1 MFPRRSSLF
10 PVAGVTL
17 ALLLACASFPVVP
30 EAHAQLFS
38 YGRVAQQ
45 RAGVLSIVWQTVD
58 FQPDTNGPTEGAPM
72 FIGPAYGIM
81 YARANI
87 SATVTYGPES
97 STADHSTRLLDVSL
111 ATWSRLFSIGASET
125 SRLYLPLTLQTN
137 YRRVAPKGQADSPFG
152 SFQVTVIALG
162 AGLGGSTERG
172 KNVRL
177 EARAAPALGVALR
190 SFGGSTGMAWL
201 VDTGARVHIREVFG
215 RFGLSAGY
223 GFRTQSWRVGE
234 ANLILEPG
242 QTRHDYLGSRHMIAL
257 GLNW

>member
-1 MFPRRSSLF
+1 MSLHSSSLF

-17 ALLLACASFPVVP
+17 ALLFAFTLLSVIP

-45 RAGVLSIVWQTVD
+45 RAGDISVVWQTVD
-58 FQPDTNGPTEGAPM
+58 FRPDTNGPTEELPT
-72 FIGPAYGIM
+72 FTGPAYGIM

-87 SATVTYGPES
+87 SATVIYGPES
-97 STADHSTRLLDVSL
+97 SATEHNTRLLDVSF

-137 YRRVAPKGQADSPFG
+137 YRRVAPKGQANSPFG
-152 SFQVTVIALG
+152 SFQVTVIGLG
-162 AGLGGSTERG
+162 VGLGGSTERG
-172 KNVRL
+172 KNIRL

-201 VDTGARVHIREVFG
+201 VDAGVRMHIREVFK
-215 RFGLSAGY
+215 RYGLSAGY
-223 GFRTQSWRVGE
+223 GFRVQSWRVGE
-234 ANLILEPG
+234 ANLILEPS

>member
-1 MFPRRSSLF
+1 MFLRRSSLF
-10 PVAGVTL
+10 PVAGCTKVVLFAFVSL
-17 ALLLACASFPVVP
+17 AFVP

-58 FQPDTNGPTEGAPM
+58 FKPDTNRPTEGAPM
-72 FIGPAYGIM
+72 FTGPAYGIM

-97 STADHSTRLLDVSL
+97 SAADHSSRLLDVSF

-137 YRRVAPKGQADSPFG
+137 YRRVAPKGQANSPFG

-162 AGLGGSTERG
+162 AGLGGSAERG
-172 KNVRL
+172 KSVRF
-177 EARAAPALGVALR
+177 EARAAPALGIALR

-201 VDTGARVHIREVFG
+201 VDAGARMHIREVFG

-234 ANLILEPG
+234 ANLILEPT
-242 QTRHDYLGSRHMIAL
+242 QTRLDYLGSWHMITL